1 MSAPAPVPATAE
13 RHGFCA
19 PPQLAEIIR
28 DLYLEERTG
37 ILSIVRSGAEKRLYL
52 DRGMILVATSSLE
65 DERLPA
71 YLAAKGLLRPM
82 EAEALRGLDDL
93 QSAHAVKT
101 RGQVT
106 DADLLRA
113 FRDLAQQVMMT
124 VFRWEELEYRFVE
137 QAIPAWPATTDVM
150 VSFELIIRAL
160 RSMAGFEPLRQSVL
174 RQERAVRL
182 SENL

>member
-1 MSAPAPVPATAE
+1 MGPRPPRGRPDGMTASAPIPATAE

-71 YLAAKGLLRPM
+71 FLAAKGILRPE

-93 QSAHAVKT
+93 QAALAVQK
-101 RGQVT
+101 R
-106 DADLLRA
+106 
-113 FRDLAQQVMMT
+113 
-124 VFRWEELEYRFVE
+124 
-137 QAIPAWPATTDVM
+137 
-150 VSFELIIRAL
+150 
-160 RSMAGFEPLRQSVL
+160 
-174 RQERAVRL
+174 
-182 SENL
+182 